1 MASNSSTVSTGK
13 QRNKSGGVHNT
24 LVYVK
29 QHWELYV
36 IFLLPALALTLIF
49 KYIPMG
55 GILLLSRIITH
66 SRVFWAVSG

>member
-49 KYIPMG
+49 ADADFLICADERYPDCFPG
-55 GILLLSRIITH
+55 L
-66 SRVFWAVSG
+66 